1 MTLDPARTRL
11 PFPSRRARL
20 GAAVLLTSAAV
31 LTGCG
36 AGGSDGGATTSS
48 SSDAAAAAA
57 SSTSASPTEAS
68 SSTSTASGS
77 TSTSASTSSSSS
89 AAGAPPLPGGVNADV
104 ELPENEKVLALKEPM
119 AEVLGLQGDVTVD
132 TTATGEFSILRS
144 QQQEAA
150 TATDAEAE
158 EMRAASLP
166 LADDACWAA
175 QGEVSGLLAES
186 GGTEVSY
193 GGTRAEPA
201 EGAEETG
208 PDTSA
213 LITTLPDEGAA
224 AKVQQAEQDR
234 AKTCEGNADYAAAIT
249 TERTTVDGVDYDVTT
264 TTATEDGAGPMPGI
278 SVMTRDGARLIAVT
292 ALDSAGEKATPE
304 QVVEMAQGVREAV
317 AKEFGP
323 AS

>member
-1 MTLDPARTRL
+1 MTLDPARMRL

-36 AGGSDGGATTSS
+36 AGGSDGGATASS
-48 SSDAAAAAA
+48 SSDAAAA

-150 TATDAEAE
+150 TATDAEVE

-213 LITTLPDEGAA
+213 LITTLPDEAAA

-292 ALDSAGEKATPE
+292 ALDGAGEKATPE

>member
-1 MTLDPARTRL
+1 MTLDPARMRL

-36 AGGSDGGATTSS
+36 AGGSDGGATASS
-48 SSDAAAAAA
+48 SSDAAAA

-77 TSTSASTSSSSS
+77 ASTSASTSSSSS

-150 TATDAEAE
+150 TATDAEVE

-213 LITTLPDEGAA
+213 LITTLPDEAAA

-292 ALDSAGEKATPE
+292 ALDGAGEKATPE